1 MLFRIGGVEVTWK
14 RLIVT
19 LVVVALC
26 ATPAILGQ
34 RIDIEALHRRAA
46 ELDGGMVFV
55 ALALLPLG
63 GFPATILHVVTGAR
77 FGWGLGALLIG
88 ASILF
93 QLLMSYLLVRVAPGF
108 FKRRLKPVREKIPRG
123 AHSSVTLFT
132 MLLPGV
138 PYFVQNYVLALIGV
152 PLRTYLLICL
162 PIHWAR
168 SLVSLTFGHLVSD
181 LTPWRIVG
189 FAAYNLCI
197 ILSCAWAF
205 RRLRSQLRAPRSGAS
220 DPKPRALTRSAA
232 R

>member
-1 MLFRIGGVEVTWK
+1 
-14 RLIVT
+14 
-19 LVVVALC
+19 
-26 ATPAILGQ
+26 
-34 RIDIEALHRRAA
+34 
-46 ELDGGMVFV
+46 
-55 ALALLPLG
+55 
-63 GFPATILHVVTGAR
+63 
-77 FGWGLGALLIG
+77 
-88 ASILF
+88 
-93 QLLMSYLLVRVAPGF
+93 MSYLLVRVAPGF

-189 FAAYNLCI
+189 FAVYNLCI

-205 RRLRSQLRAPRSGAS
+205 RRLRSQLRAPRSGAN